1 MEPLRDHPAPSPSGS
16 ARNSGSFLFP
26 GPKLNSIPLKRRLRH
41 GKRAGPPGMRVYP
54 NPMDHLPQTAGK
66 ATRKLSGKTGK
77 SQFSISFQ
85 DSLPQQSGIAMELLT
100 WIRGNREAGAAST
113 GDFWGENSWIWCP
126 GTAFQQDT
134 SSFPAG
140 SLKECASTF
149 LCRRDATKRSLGWA
163 GEGWK

>member
-54 NPMDHLPQTAGK
+54 NPMDHLPQTARK
-66 ATRKLSGKTGK
+66 ETRKLSGKTGK

-113 GDFWGENSWIWCP
+113 GDFFGGKQLDLVSRNSI
-126 GTAFQQDT
+126 
-134 SSFPAG
+134 PAG
-140 SLKECASTF
+140 HIL
-149 LCRRDATKRSLGWA
+149 LPGWEPQ
-163 GEGWK
+163 GMRFHVSVP